1 MKLRIVVDPDLCI
14 GAASCVTIAPDT
26 FAMNTENKAEVIDH
40 GVTPDAPAYERV
52 VDVTEDELQNII
64 LGAQSCPTLAIT
76 VCNADTGEQLY
87 PTS

>member
-1 MKLRIVVDPDLCI
+1 MKLRIVVDPGLCI

-26 FAMNTENKAEVIDH
+26 FVMNTENKAEVIDH
-40 GVTPDAPAYERV
+40 GATPDAPSYERI

-76 VCNADTGEQLY
+76 VVDLDTGAQLY
-87 PTS
+87 PTP